1 MLEGIRSHPGFINLT
16 NMLEEGV
23 SPEALN
29 LPRAARFPILAEL
42 TRDRAHPA
50 VFILP
55 RADLVNIAYDELS
68 FWLPKGNLLTFPEPT
83 PLFYEKAAWGSTT
96 RRERLRSLAAL
107 ANYHIP
113 GNSSHSNVPLVLTSI
128 RGLMTRTLPR
138 RDFLSCTRTIKT
150 NQEISPDT
158 LIQKWVELGYE
169 PGEVVVEPGQFSRRG
184 GILDIWTPSAEAPCR
199 LEFFGNEVDTLRKF
213 DPNTQRTI
221 EPLSSLQVSPARE
234 VILSRGNFPA
244 NMVGGVDEFLLPQ
257 IHQFPASLLDYLPS
271 SSLVVFYDRDLTKS
285 AALEIEEQAVHL
297 RQDSIQEGLLEEDFP
312 VPYLPWSEL
321 EESLLTRTCLDLGFS
336 VANEASIIAQSF
348 RSPPRFAGRLKNLV
362 DHLSEIQYKGEDFT
376 VVSRQVARLKELWL
390 EKQFGGSSQTTPGF
404 IEGSLT
410 EGWIFSRQDGVNE
423 HLLTDS
429 EIFGWERPQ
438 PRAKAVQVA
447 ASPEDGYSDLN
458 PGDWVVHVDN
468 GIGRFVGLVRRNLE
482 GSEREF
488 LCVEYDGGDQLFV
501 PIYQA
506 DRLSRYIGPDEGSP
520 QPTRLGTSEWGGAK
534 DRVSEAVKLVAAELL
549 SLYAQRQVARGF
561 AFSEDGTW
569 QADLES
575 SFPYIETTD
584 QIKAIQEVKKDMES
598 LRPMDRLLCG
608 DVGYGK
614 TEVALRAAFKA
625 VNDGKQVALLVPTT
639 VLAQQHFDTFKERLS
654 PFPVNVE
661 MLSRFRN
668 PREQEEIIISL
679 ALGDVDI
686 VVGTHRLLQADVQF
700 KDLGLI
706 IIDEEQ
712 RFGVTHKEFF
722 KKMRTEVDVLT
733 LTATPIPRTLYQALT
748 GVRDISVINTPPAE
762 RLPIITH
769 IGPYSPKL
777 VRQAVL
783 REMERGGQVF
793 YVHNRVQSIQAMRAH
808 LNHLIPEARIGI
820 AHGQMNEHELSAV
833 MHAFTHGDVD
843 ILLCTSIIE
852 SGLDIPNANT
862 LIVDRGDTFGLAQ
875 LYQLRGRVGRGAH
888 RAYAYFF
895 RHKRRMPTSEGQE
908 RLEVIAENTQLGAGY
923 SIAMR
928 DLEMRGAGDLLGT
941 RQSGFIAAVGFHLYT
956 RMLAQSVRQLRG
968 SSEVPGLIEKTAA
981 FRGIRNFTSVD
992 LPLSIG
998 VPMEYITDQNLR
1010 LRVYRRIADSLS
1022 GEEVDALEEE
1032 FLDRFGPLPEE
1043 VVNLLYY
1050 MRVKIKAEQ
1059 SGLVSITSEGDQ
1071 VVFRFPPTGD
1081 GRVDSPLPQ
1090 VEGLRSGKNSY
1101 WLSLKG
1107 REASWKVL
1115 VMDSMQKIGELR
1127 L

>member
-1 MLEGIRSHPGFINLT
+1 MLEGIRSHPGFIDLSET
-16 NMLEEGV
+16 LQKGF
-23 SPEALN
+23 SPQPLN
-29 LPRAARFPILAEL
+29 LPRAARFPVLAAL
-42 TRDRAHPA
+42 TQDHIHPA

-55 RADLVNIAYDELS
+55 RADLLNIAFEEMS
-68 FWLPKGNLLTFPEPT
+68 FWLPGCNLLTFPEPT

-107 ANYHIP
+107 AGYHLP
-113 GNSSHSNVPLVLTSI
+113 GENPQTNVPLVLTSI

-138 RDFLSCTRTIKT
+138 RDFLSSTRTIKT
-150 NQEISPDT
+150 NQVVSPDT

-221 EPLSSLQVSPARE
+221 EPLSSLQVTPARE
-234 VILSRGNFPA
+234 LIPARGNISA
-244 NMVGGVDEFLLPQ
+244 DVVGVVDEFLLPQ

-271 SSLVVFYDRDLTKS
+271 KSPVVFYDRELTKS
-285 AALEIEEQAVHL
+285 AALEIEEQAVHF
-297 RQDSIQEGLLEEDFP
+297 RQDSIQEELLEENFP

-321 EESLLTRTCLDLGFS
+321 EEGLHSRTCLDLGFS
-336 VANEASIIAQSF
+336 AGDEPSLIAQSF

-362 DHLSEIQYKGEDFT
+362 DHFLEIQSNGESFT

-390 EKQFGGSSQTTPGF
+390 EKQPSGIPQTTTGF

-410 EGWIFSRQDGVNE
+410 EGWIFSRQDGTNE

-429 EIFGWERPQ
+429 EIFGWERPH

-447 ASPEDGYSDLN
+447 APPEDGYSDLKH
-458 PGDWVVHVDN
+458 GDWVVHVDN
-468 GIGRFVGLVRRNLE
+468 GIGRFVGLVKRNLE

-488 LCVEYDGGDQLFV
+488 LCVEYEGGDQLFV

-506 DRLSRYIGPDEGSP
+506 DRLSRYIGPDEGNP
-520 QPTRLGTSEWGGAK
+520 QPTRLGTTEWGGAK
-534 DRVSEAVKLVAAELL
+534 ERVSEAVKQVAAELL

-561 AFSEDGTW
+561 VFSADSTW

-575 SFPYIETTD
+575 SFPYIETID

-598 LRPMDRLLCG
+598 HRPMDRLLCG

-793 YVHNRVQSIQAMRAH
+793 YVHNRVQSIQAMRSH

-833 MHAFTHGDVD
+833 MHAFTHGEVD

-888 RAYAYFF
+888 RAFAYFF

-968 SSEVPGLIEKTAA
+968 SSEVPGLIEKTSA
-981 FRGIRNFTSVD
+981 FRGIRSFTSVD
-992 LPLSIG
+992 LPISIG
-998 VPMEYITDQNLR
+998 IPMEYISDQNLR
-1010 LRVYRRIADSLS
+1010 LRIYRRIADSLS

-1050 MRVKIKAEQ
+1050 MRVKTKAEM
-1059 SGLVSITSEGDQ
+1059 SGLVSITTEGDQ
-1071 VVFRFPPTGD
+1071 VVFRFPPAGD
-1081 GRVDSPLPQ
+1081 GKVDSPLPQ
-1090 VEGLRSGKNSY
+1090 VVGLRSGKNSY

-1107 REASWKVL
+1107 KEIGWKSL
-1115 VMDSMQKIGELR
+1115 VMVSLQKIGELR